1 MKVSHQPADD
11 IGLKGHIRD
20 CALRWMGRKDNKAPF
35 HLPSRETVKTFERSS
50 GSGTK
55 PLKLDISTTPGTLW
69 NKRCAV
75 IFAREYMKLSNKKT
89 QDIIDAK
96 QRFVVHFKGLQRQ
109 WCKIGG
115 ANVPDQLHENAIAQT
130 YAAKQRSR
138 AKDLAKRR
146 LKGALMHASSKHWVD
161 MLEAGGAGAQSDDE
175 TVMQDGTAMAKA
187 SKMRWEIESIREGT
201 SKSQKQPVKDLPSNC
216 YDKDWLDG
224 LDEEDRNNLRMR
236 EEVYLTI
243 PVALKEAADKYKR
256 WTDGTP
262 TRRRAPLLRRNSPPK
277 LPRLA
282 FRRKISHK
290 ITTNTRT
297 TKKTK
302 GEDEDND

>member
-1 MKVSHQPADD
+1 
-11 IGLKGHIRD
+11 IRD

-35 HLPSRETVKTFERSS
+35 HLPSRETVKTFERSRHNS
-50 GSGTK
+50 DGPSLDPLDPGTK

-187 SKMRWEIESIREGT
+187 SKMRWRSNQFEKVLRLLDALYLKTKFNPLGVATTRSFPPSRFTGT

-224 LDEEDRNNLRMR
+224 LDEEDRNNLR
-236 EEVYLTI
+236 
-243 PVALKEAADKYKR
+243 
-256 WTDGTP
+256 
-262 TRRRAPLLRRNSPPK
+262 
-277 LPRLA
+277 
-282 FRRKISHK
+282 
-290 ITTNTRT
+290 
-297 TKKTK
+297 
-302 GEDEDND
+302 